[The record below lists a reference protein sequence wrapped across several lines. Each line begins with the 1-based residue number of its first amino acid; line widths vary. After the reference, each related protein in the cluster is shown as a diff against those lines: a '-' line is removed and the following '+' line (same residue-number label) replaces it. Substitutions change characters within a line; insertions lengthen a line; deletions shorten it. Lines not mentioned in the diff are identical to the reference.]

1 MKFTICGY
9 NQTVLI
15 EHNLTLDDVF
25 ILKVISDIYFS
36 QSEKINSII
45 FENCKYIWLSYKY
58 IHKEIPIIGTERTLI
73 NRINSLV
80 EKGFLKKIVKNTKDG
95 KTGKFLYF
103 AMGENYSLI
112 TRENKIEKADERTS
126 SHQMKNFHEGNEKI
140 SSEPMKNFH
149 IKDQLYNINNTNIK
163 KKYIKPDNC
172 QPFVI
177 DIMKKYEELN
187 LPDYEFLPDNSV
199 FVNCIQAL
207 GAEKLFKA
215 LEIMSQSEY
224 AKTFSI
230 NMIFNIKNLKK
241 ALNGNY
247 RDRSSPIKNRIIQ
260 EPEYEEDREAE
271 EILRKLGF

>member
-9 NQTVLI
+9 NQTVLL

-25 ILKVISDIYFS
+25 ILKVISSIYFS
-36 QSEKINSII
+36 QSEKISSMI

-80 EKGFLKKIVKNTKDG
+80 EKGFLKKIVKNRKDG

-103 AMGENYSLI
+103 SLGENYSLI
-112 TRENKIEKADERTS
+112 TGENKKTDEKVS
-126 SHQMKNFHEGNEKI
+126 SNQMKDFHEGNEKT

-224 AKTFSI
+224 TKTFSI

-247 RDRSSPIKNRIIQ
+247 RDRSSPVKNKIIQ
-260 EPEYEEDREAE
+260 EPEYQEDKEAE
-271 EILRKLGF
+271 EVLRKLGF

>member
-36 QSEKINSII
+36 QSEKISSII

-95 KTGKFLYF
+95 KIGKFLYF
-103 AMGENYSLI
+103 SLGENYSLL
-112 TRENKIEKADERTS
+112 ADEKVS
-126 SHQMKNFHEGNEKI
+126 SNQ
-140 SSEPMKNFH
+140 MKNFH

-215 LEIMSQSEY
+215 LEIMSQCEY
-224 AKTFSI
+224 TKTFSI

-247 RDRSSPIKNRIIQ
+247 RDRNSPPIKNRITE
-260 EPEYEEDREAE
+260 EPEYQEDKEAE
-271 EILRKLGF
+271 EVLRKLGF

>member
-9 NQTVLI
+9 NQTVLL

-25 ILKVISDIYFS
+25 ILKVISSIYFS
-36 QSEKINSII
+36 QSEKISSMI

-80 EKGFLKKIVKNTKDG
+80 EKGFLKKIVKNRKDG

-103 AMGENYSLI
+103 SLGENYSLI
-112 TRENKIEKADERTS
+112 TGENKKTDEKVS
-126 SHQMKNFHEGNEKI
+126 SNQMKDFREGNEKT

-163 KKYIKPDNC
+163 KKYIKPDSC

-224 AKTFSI
+224 TKTFSI

-247 RDRSSPIKNRIIQ
+247 RDRSSPVKNKIIQ

>member
-1 MKFTICGY
+1 MKFTIYGY

-15 EHNLTLDDVF
+15 KHNLTLDDVF

-112 TRENKIEKADERTS
+112 TRENKIEKADERIS
-126 SHQMKNFHEGNEKI
+126 SQQMKNFHEGNEKT
-140 SSEPMKNFH
+140 SSKSMKNFH

-199 FVNCIQAL
+199 FVSCIQAL

-224 AKTFSI
+224 TKTFSI

-247 RDRSSPIKNRIIQ
+247 RDRSSPIKNRITE
-260 EPEYEEDREAE
+260 EPEYQEDKEAE
-271 EILRKLGF
+271 EVLRKLGF

>member
-9 NQTVLI
+9 NQTVLL

-25 ILKVISDIYFS
+25 ILKVISSIYFS
-36 QSEKINSII
+36 QSEKISSMI

-80 EKGFLKKIVKNTKDG
+80 EKGFLKKIVKNRKDG

-103 AMGENYSLI
+103 SLGKNYSLI
-112 TRENKIEKADERTS
+112 AGENKKTDEKVS
-126 SHQMKNFHEGNEKI
+126 SNQVKNFHEGNEKT

-224 AKTFSI
+224 TKTFSI

-247 RDRSSPIKNRIIQ
+247 RDRSLPIKNRIIQ

>member
-9 NQTVLI
+9 NQTVLL

-25 ILKVISDIYFS
+25 ILKVISSIYFS
-36 QSEKINSII
+36 QSEKISSMI

-58 IHKEIPIIGTERTLI
+58 IHKKIPIIGTERTLI

-80 EKGFLKKIVKNTKDG
+80 KKGFLKKIVKNRKDG

-103 AMGENYSLI
+103 SLGENYSLI
-112 TRENKIEKADERTS
+112 TGENKKTDEKVS
-126 SHQMKNFHEGNEKI
+126 SNQMKKFHEGNEKT

-149 IKDQLYNINNTNIK
+149 IKDQLYNINTTNIK
-163 KKYIKPDNC
+163 KKYIKPDSC

-224 AKTFSI
+224 TKTFSI

>member
-9 NQTVLI
+9 NQTVLL

-25 ILKVISDIYFS
+25 ILKVISSIYFS
-36 QSEKINSII
+36 QSEKISSMI

-80 EKGFLKKIVKNTKDG
+80 EKGFLKKIVKNRKDG

-103 AMGENYSLI
+103 SLGENYSLL
-112 TRENKIEKADERTS
+112 ADEKVS
-126 SHQMKNFHEGNEKI
+126 SNQMKNFHEGNEKT

-224 AKTFSI
+224 TKTFSI

-247 RDRSSPIKNRIIQ
+247 RDRSLPIKNKIIQ

>member
-1 MKFTICGY
+1 MRFTIYGY

-103 AMGENYSLI
+103 TMGENYSLI
-112 TRENKIEKADERTS
+112 TRENKIEKADERIS

-260 EPEYEEDREAE
+260 EPEYQEDKEAE
-271 EILRKLGF
+271 EVLRKLGF

>member
-1 MKFTICGY
+1 MRFTIYGY

-80 EKGFLKKIVKNTKDG
+80 EKGFLKKIVKNTKNG

-112 TRENKIEKADERTS
+112 TRENKIEKADERIS
-126 SHQMKNFHEGNEKI
+126 SQQMKNFHEGNEKI

-215 LEIMSQSEY
+215 LEIMSQSDY

-230 NMIFNIKNLKK
+230 DMIFNIKNLKK

-247 RDRSSPIKNRIIQ
+247 KDRSSPIKNRIIE
-260 EPEYEEDREAE
+260 EPEYQEDKEAE
-271 EILRKLGF
+271 EVLRKLGF

>member
-9 NQTVLI
+9 NQTVLL

-25 ILKVISDIYFS
+25 ILKVISSIYFS
-36 QSEKINSII
+36 QSEKISSMI

-80 EKGFLKKIVKNTKDG
+80 EKGFLKKIVKNRKDG

-103 AMGENYSLI
+103 SLGENYSLI
-112 TRENKIEKADERTS
+112 TGENKKTDEKVS
-126 SHQMKNFHEGNEKI
+126 SNQMKKFHEGNEKT

-224 AKTFSI
+224 TKTFSI

-247 RDRSSPIKNRIIQ
+247 RDRSLPIKNRIIQ
-260 EPEYEEDREAE
+260 EPEYEEDKEAE

>member
-1 MKFTICGY
+1 MKFTIYGY
-9 NQTVLI
+9 NQTVLL

-36 QSEKINSII
+36 QSEKLNSII

-112 TRENKIEKADERTS
+112 TRENKIEKADERIS

-140 SSEPMKNFH
+140 SLEPMKNFH

-224 AKTFSI
+224 TKTFSI

-247 RDRSSPIKNRIIQ
+247 KDRSSPIKNRIIE
-260 EPEYEEDREAE
+260 EPEYQEDKEAE

>member
-9 NQTVLI
+9 NQTVLL

-25 ILKVISDIYFS
+25 ILKVISSIYFS
-36 QSEKINSII
+36 QSEKISSMI

-80 EKGFLKKIVKNTKDG
+80 EKGFLKKIVKNRKDG

-103 AMGENYSLI
+103 SLGENYSLI
-112 TRENKIEKADERTS
+112 TGENKKTEEKVS
-126 SHQMKNFHEGNEKI
+126 SNQMKKFHEGNEKT

-224 AKTFSI
+224 TKTFSI

-247 RDRSSPIKNRIIQ
+247 RDRSLPIKNRIIQ
-260 EPEYEEDREAE
+260 EPEYEEDKEAE

>member
-9 NQTVLI
+9 NQTVLL

-25 ILKVISDIYFS
+25 ILKVISSIYFS
-36 QSEKINSII
+36 QSEKISSMI

-80 EKGFLKKIVKNTKDG
+80 KKGFLKKIVKNRKDG
-95 KTGKFLYF
+95 KIGKFLYF
-103 AMGENYSLI
+103 SLGENYSLI
-112 TRENKIEKADERTS
+112 TGENKKTEEKVS
-126 SHQMKNFHEGNEKI
+126 SNQMKNFHEGNEKT

-224 AKTFSI
+224 TKTFSI

-247 RDRSSPIKNRIIQ
+247 RDRSLPIKNRIIQ

>member
-103 AMGENYSLI
+103 TMGENYSLI
-112 TRENKIEKADERTS
+112 TSEKVS
-126 SHQMKNFHEGNEKI
+126 SNQMKNFHEGNEKT

-163 KKYIKPDNC
+163 KKYIKPDSC

-224 AKTFSI
+224 TKTFSI

-247 RDRSSPIKNRIIQ
+247 KDRSSPIKNRIIE
-260 EPEYEEDREAE
+260 EPEYQEDKEAE

>member
-9 NQTVLI
+9 NQTVLL

-25 ILKVISDIYFS
+25 ILKVISSIYFS
-36 QSEKINSII
+36 QSEKISSMI

-80 EKGFLKKIVKNTKDG
+80 EKGFLKKIVKNRKDG

-103 AMGENYSLI
+103 SLGENYSLI
-112 TRENKIEKADERTS
+112 TGENKKTDEKVS
-126 SHQMKNFHEGNEKI
+126 SNQMKDFHEGNEKT

-163 KKYIKPDNC
+163 KKYIKPDSY

-224 AKTFSI
+224 TKTFSI

-260 EPEYEEDREAE
+260 EPEYEEDKEAE

>member
-9 NQTVLI
+9 NQTVLL
-15 EHNLTLDDVF
+15 EHNLTFDDVL
-25 ILKVISDIYFS
+25 ILKIISAIYFS
-36 QSEKINSII
+36 QSEKITSII

-80 EKGFLKKIVKNTKDG
+80 EKGFLKKIVKNRKDG

-103 AMGENYSLI
+103 SLGENYSLI
-112 TRENKIEKADERTS
+112 TGENKKTDEKVS
-126 SHQMKNFHEGNEKI
+126 SNQMKNFHEGNEKT

-163 KKYIKPDNC
+163 KKYIKPDSC

>member
-9 NQTVLI
+9 NQTVLL

-25 ILKVISDIYFS
+25 ILKVISSIYFS
-36 QSEKINSII
+36 QSEKISSMI

-80 EKGFLKKIVKNTKDG
+80 EKGFLKKIVKNRKDG

-103 AMGENYSLI
+103 SLGENYSLI
-112 TRENKIEKADERTS
+112 TGENKKTDEKVS
-126 SHQMKNFHEGNEKI
+126 SNQMKDFREGNEKT

-224 AKTFSI
+224 TKTFSI

-247 RDRSSPIKNRIIQ
+247 RDRSSPVKNKIIQ

>member
-1 MKFTICGY
+1 MKFTIYGY
-9 NQTVLI
+9 NQTVLL

-36 QSEKINSII
+36 QSEKISSII

-58 IHKEIPIIGTERTLI
+58 IHKEIPIIGTERTLV

-95 KTGKFLYF
+95 KIGKFLYF
-103 AMGENYSLI
+103 SLGENYSLL
-112 TRENKIEKADERTS
+112 ADEKITS
-126 SHQMKNFHEGNEKI
+126 QQMKNFHEGNEKI

-215 LEIMSQSEY
+215 LKIMSQSDY

-247 RDRSSPIKNRIIQ
+247 RDRNSSPIKNRITE
-260 EPEYEEDREAE
+260 EPEYQEDKEAE
-271 EILRKLGF
+271 EVLRKLGF